1 MIVVD
6 TNIIAYLLLSGENSE
21 RASLALRRDPI
32 WAVPILWRS
41 EFRNVLALYIRKS
54 ILTTAQ
60 AVEIIEKADRL
71 IAGRE
76 FSLSSLLVLE
86 LVAQSNCSAYDCE
99 FVALAL
105 DLGVPLLTADSRI
118 LDQFP
123 QVAISLVDYTDFN

>member
-6 TNIIAYLLLSGENSE
+6 TNVIAYLLLSGEHSE
-21 RASLALRRDPI
+21 RATLALQRDPL
-32 WAVPILWRS
+32 WAAPILWRS
-41 EFRNVLALYIRKS
+41 EFHNVLALYIRKS

-60 AVEIIEKADRL
+60 AVDIIEKADRL

-76 FSLSSLLVLE
+76 FGLSSHLVLE
-86 LVAQSNCSAYDCE
+86 LVAQSYCSAYDCE

-105 DLGVPLLTADSRI
+105 ELGTTLVTADSRI

-123 QVAISLVDYTDFN
+123 QVAISLVDYTDF